1 MWATRRR
8 TIILLILLAAFAV
21 LFVLPYWLSHRVPP
35 SCSDG
40 KMNQNETGVDCG
52 GVCTLVCRGG
62 AKDITI
68 LWTSIFPVRT
78 GMYDVVAYVENA
90 NFGIGAPSIPYMVKL
105 YDSLGA
111 VIAEEAGETY
121 AQPNERFVIFRG
133 SMLTG
138 NKVAAKGG
146 IEIPGAFQWHT
157 TTKIEQQLSVEDK
170 VLVGADRK
178 PKLTAVLK
186 NESPAPYRD
195 ISVTAIIY
203 DSKGAP
209 IGVSSTHVDKI
220 NANDTENLFFTWP
233 SPFNYVSE
241 VAKCDVPVDIV
252 LAVDRSGSMVEVGKL
267 GAAKEAAA
275 QFVDRL
281 TTKDQVAYVS
291 FATESSLPID
301 QTLTS
306 DFGRVRGAIEKTVIK
321 QNSGLQFTNIG
332 DGLQSS
338 INELA
343 TLRHFPDSRPVII
356 LLTDGIPTR
365 PEDPA
370 NKANKNYPTE
380 YAKKVADNA
389 KSQGITLY
397 TIGLGADVDGP
408 FLEGLATGPEY
419 YYKSASG
426 AELGDVYSRIATSI
440 CKKGPSVIDIIP
452 RVNLKQ

>member
-8 TIILLILLAAFAV
+8 TIILLIILGAIAV

-52 GVCTLVCRGG
+52 GACALVCKGG

-90 NFGIGAPSIPYMVKL
+90 NFGIGAPSLPYVVKL
-105 YDSLGA
+105 YDGSGA
-111 VIAEEAGETY
+111 IIAEEAGETY

-138 NKVAAKGG
+138 NRVAAKGG
-146 IEIPGAFQWHT
+146 IEIPNTFHWYT
-157 TTKIEQQLSVEDK
+157 ETKIEQQLSVEDK
-170 VLVGADRK
+170 VLVGADRS

-186 NESPAPYRD
+186 NKSPTVYRD
-195 ISVTAIIY
+195 IDVAAIIY
-203 DSKGAP
+203 DSKGVP

-220 NANDTENLFFTWP
+220 NENGTENLFFTWP
-233 SPFNYVSE
+233 APFNYVSE

-281 TTKDQVAYVS
+281 ASKDQVAYVS
-291 FATESSLPID
+291 FATEASLPID
-301 QTLTS
+301 QTLTG
-306 DFGRVRGAIEKTVIK
+306 DFDRVKKAIDKTIIK
-321 QNSGLQFTNIG
+321 QDGTLQFTNIG
-332 DGLQSS
+332 GGLQSS

-343 TLRHFPDSRPVII
+343 TLRHYPDSRPVII
-356 LLTDGIPTR
+356 MLTDGIPTR

-370 NKANKNYPTE
+370 NKTNKKYPTE
-380 YAKKVADNA
+380 YAKKVADDA

-397 TIGLGADVDGP
+397 TIGLGADVDSV
-408 FLEGLATGPEY
+408 FLESIATGPEY

-452 RVNLKQ
+452 RVNLKP